1 MDRLSQLLRML
12 ETSGEEERSL
22 VDDLTAEERAQ
33 MGTLDDWSFK
43 DDVAHYAFWRQRLAE
58 NLAAIAEG
66 RPPEWKEWYLEIEER
81 NRMIFD
87 KYQSQSLEEILALS
101 ATAMEDLKEAV
112 RGVEHELESI
122 GFNPPPSQEEPLWVR
137 VGGTGYIH
145 PMLHLIL
152 YANKRGDTA
161 RHRHLNLTL
170 AEQCLALDD
179 SPHWKGTTIYNLA
192 CYHSQAGE
200 TEKAIELL
208 RTSLELRPSQMDWS
222 RKDPD
227 LDPIRSEPAYQQIY
241 TDLEAES

>member
-101 ATAMEDLKEAV
+101 VTALSDLKEAV
-112 RGVEHELESI
+112 RGVEHELETVGFI
-122 GFNPPPSQEEPLWVR
+122 G
-137 VGGTGYIH
+137 
-145 PMLHLIL
+145 
-152 YANKRGDTA
+152 
-161 RHRHLNLTL
+161 
-170 AEQCLALDD
+170 
-179 SPHWKGTTIYNLA
+179 
-192 CYHSQAGE
+192 
-200 TEKAIELL
+200 LL
-208 RTSLELRPSQMDWS
+208 RTPIVPELSTTMSTSTMPSIDPSPSPSPSPSMSPKATLDVVFVSPVDCHAMLKLPSPSLR
-222 RKDPD
+222 
-227 LDPIRSEPAYQQIY
+227 
-241 TDLEAES
+241 